1 MAAIADAEITYVS
14 RISPYYVV
22 DVEAKVRVQNLSN
35 ETWDV
40 PKDVF
45 FQECY
50 GTKAQH
56 TVRMPIT
63 KLVQQIFLHTKEKIF
78 EVTFKKKNGTERVL
92 VGVRQPGSTEG
103 NILGQSEVWEL
114 VYKEGKLEKQL
125 RTVNHRTITK
135 LKFCNTEYVVHRSS
149 TTDTIHPPSM
159 VQSGQLKEGDMVMRV
174 SYMRVT
180 RRNHDETTE
189 VENLVGNR
197 WKIGNKIL
205 EDDCYSTKAT
215 NAPEPLRMTK
225 LAEVL
230 TESGD
235 TVIKTTFL
243 KKDGTKRVVVG
254 HHYFNETC
262 LGRSKV
268 KELVVNGDRL
278 VEQERQID
286 HQTIQEIVF
295 KGNKFVL
302 GVPKKRK
309 AEESP

>member
-1 MAAIADAEITYVS
+1 MAANADAENYFS

-22 DVEAKVRVQNLSN
+22 DVGAKVKVQNLSN
-35 ETWDV
+35 EQWFV
-40 PKDVF
+40 PKDVLV
-45 FQECY
+45 QECY
-50 GTKAQH
+50 GTKARH

-63 KLVQQIFLHTKEKIF
+63 KLVQQVFLNTKEKIF
-78 EVTFKKKNGTERVL
+78 EVTFKKKNGDERVL
-92 VGVRQPGSTEG
+92 VGFRQPGSTEG

-114 VYKEGKLEKQL
+114 VYEEGKLKKQM

-149 TTDTIHPPSM
+149 TADTIHPPSM
-159 VQSGQLKEGDMVMRV
+159 VQSDQLAKGDMIMRV
-174 SYMRVT
+174 SYMRSI
-180 RRNHDETTE
+180 RRNSDETTE
-189 VENLVGNR
+189 VENLVGKR
-197 WKIGNKIL
+197 WSIGNKIL

-215 NAPEPLRMTK
+215 KAPEPLRMTK
-225 LAEVL
+225 LAQVL
-230 TESGD
+230 TDSGD

-243 KKDGTKRVVVG
+243 KKDGTSRVMVG

-268 KELVVNGDRL
+268 KELVVKDGRL

-295 KGNKFVL
+295 KGDKFVL

-309 AEESP
+309 AGSP